1 MNRLN
6 CFKNEK
12 GSVGKVI
19 DQKFDPLQAWKNA
32 YEQTETFWGK
42 ALNETIKTEE
52 YSAWMGSVLDLNL
65 FYQKALNDTT
75 KNYLE
80 QVNVPTKEDIARV
93 ATLVI
98 NLENKVDNI
107 EEFLEDKVESVGQAP
122 TLKRDV
128 TKVKQD
134 LRTLE
139 TKVDQI
145 LELLEKQNAVLAKL
159 QEPVKE
165 EVKPANKP
173 ENKK

>member
-1 MNRLN
+1 M
-6 CFKNEK
+6 
-12 GSVGKVI
+12 
-19 DQKFDPLQAWKNA
+19 
-32 YEQTETFWGK
+32 
-42 ALNETIKTEE
+42 
-52 YSAWMGSVLDLNL
+52 
-65 FYQKALNDTT
+65 
-75 KNYLE
+75 
-80 QVNVPTKEDIARV
+80 PTKEDIARV

-107 EEFLEDKVESVGQAP
+107 EEFLEEKVESVGQAP

-165 EVKPANKP
+165 EVKPTNKP
-173 ENKK
+173 ENKSDNSACL

>member
-1 MNRLN
+1 MDGQRSR
-6 CFKNEK
+6 FE
-12 GSVGKVI
+12 
-19 DQKFDPLQAWKNA
+19 F
-32 YEQTETFWGK
+32 
-42 ALNETIKTEE
+42 
-52 YSAWMGSVLDLNL
+52 VLS
-65 FYQKALNDTT
+65 KALNDTT

-134 LRTLE
+134 IRTLE

-165 EVKPANKP
+165 EVKPTNKP
-173 ENKK
+173 ENKSDNSACL